1 MKSFFTA
8 GGILLLLSTIPAY
21 ITHIYW
27 SLSMMFAGK
36 MDTINDAVLAI
47 LGAIIA
53 PIGAAHGYY
62 LWFT

>member
-1 MKSFFTA
+1 
-8 GGILLLLSTIPAY
+8 
-21 ITHIYW
+21 
-27 SLSMMFAGK
+27 MFAGK